1 MNDFSNSMPQMGHR
15 LELIG
20 REQLTVSGVEDV
32 ERFDET
38 GIVMSTGVGT
48 LVITGEDLH
57 IGKLSLD
64 GGELHVD
71 GRIDAISYEE
81 GGQEQ
86 GGFFRRLFG
95 CMAAALL
102 YDLLRAFRL
111 RLRRLTGVL
120 DILYCILA
128 GTAVFLF
135 TLYRARGQMS
145 LLLLLGLAGGAA
157 VFFRFLSRPLQPVWT
172 FWVDTLAFLLHLIA
186 IPLRG
191 MERLCKKIAGHG
203 KNLFYFIRKC
213 YTIKTTRGNRRL
225 QKGGRRRGKGKKAA
239 KAKIRRQHHHQGP
252 DPGDPGGH
260 RRAAAK
266 PPRSGAGRRG

>member
-1 MNDFSNSMPQMGHR
+1 MGADVSLR
-15 LELIG
+15 LLVCLQAG
-20 REQLTVSGVEDV
+20 LLG
-32 ERFDET
+32 
-38 GIVMSTGVGT
+38 MT
-48 LVITGEDLH
+48 LG
-57 IGKLSLD
+57 
-64 GGELHVD
+64 
-71 GRIDAISYEE
+71 
-81 GGQEQ
+81 
-86 GGFFRRLFG
+86 
-95 CMAAALL
+95 LL
-102 YDLLRAFRL
+102 YDVLRAFRL

-213 YTIKTTRGNRRL
+213 YTIKTTRGNRRF
-225 QKGGRRRGKGKKAA
+225 QKGGQAAWQRKKSS
-239 KAKIRRQHHHQGP
+239 QSE
-252 DPGDPGGH
+252 DP
-260 RRAAAK
+260 AAASS
-266 PPRSGAGRRG
+266 PRS